1 MAQTDPKDPA
11 QPAEGSRASE
21 LIKLIT
27 ADVKELVADEVAL
40 AKAELKPAGKFA
52 GIGGGAF
59 GAAGYFALNGIS
71 LWFLAGAL
79 GIGRLFGA
87 PTGWAAIGFLVMG
100 LLVLLVAGGL
110 ALFGKSQFDKV
121 KGPEAAISNGKAVVK
136 EAQLALSRAN
146 ARAQT
151 AELEVK
157 SFDHPDLKNPGNLR

>member
-71 LWFLAGAL
+71 LWFL
-79 GIGRLFGA
+79 
-87 PTGWAAIGFLVMG
+87 AAIGFLVMG